1 MDDALFELHSTAPS
15 ASAANR
21 ASKYDPISEEE
32 IEKIRSAFANANIID
47 QEKRQHFIQSTLGRE
62 ISSLSAVL
70 SHEVPRIIYGLN
82 DIIFA
87 AKSSTANE
95 RSAWDDREEDTWID
109 KL

>member
-1 MDDALFELHSTAPS
+1 MDDALFELDSTAPS

-32 IEKIRSAFANANIID
+32 IEKIRSAFAKANIID
-47 QEKRQHFIQSTLGRE
+47 QEKRQRFIQSTLGRE
-62 ISSLSAVL
+62 VSSLSAVL

-87 AKSSTANE
+87 AKFSTANE